1 MARRDLAWGKV
12 AILIM
17 KGVPGEI
24 ILRLSAGRRRR
35 WGMVMRSHEGCIVN
49 GFWMAAKVRR
59 RKRKRKWRR
68 GS

>member
-1 MARRDLAWGKV
+1 MVCWMKEGEKEEEMARRDLAWGKV

-35 WGMVMRSHEGCIVN
+35 WGMMRSHEG
-49 GFWMAAKVRR
+49 
-59 RKRKRKWRR
+59 
-68 GS
+68 

>member
-1 MARRDLAWGKV
+1 MVCWMKEGEKEEEMARRDLAWGKV

-35 WGMVMRSHEGCIVN
+35 WGMVMRSHEG
-49 GFWMAAKVRR
+49 
-59 RKRKRKWRR
+59 
-68 GS
+68 